1 MASPLN
7 NVNIGL
13 LHQNS
18 NFSTRRQF
26 NANFIPFF
34 FSEMRNWFERSNRKR
49 VGDPVELMG
58 ELMLENPK
66 KKLHKSM
73 KYQNSIISIE
83 TKNTSIQFIQML
95 FISFIIFTS

>member
-34 FSEMRNWFERSNRKR
+34 FFR
-49 VGDPVELMG
+49 DAELIR
-58 ELMLENPK
+58 EKQQK
-66 KKLHKSM
+66 KGGGSGGTDGGANAGKS
-73 KYQNSIISIE
+73 
-83 TKNTSIQFIQML
+83 
-95 FISFIIFTS
+95 